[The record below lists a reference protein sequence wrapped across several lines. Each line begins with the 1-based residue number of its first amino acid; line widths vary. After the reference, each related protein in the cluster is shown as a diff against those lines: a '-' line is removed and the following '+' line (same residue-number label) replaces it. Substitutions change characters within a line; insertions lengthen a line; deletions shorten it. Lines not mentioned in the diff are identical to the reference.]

1 MEVRLR
7 GGFCVVA
14 SAVTCFDVL
23 SDLVA
28 LRGRISADGAAA
40 RQRCSSSTGIPG
52 ARGWRDP
59 DSKRSGAGAIGR
71 YAASDHG
78 GYRT

>member
-14 SAVTCFDVL
+14 STVACFDVL

-40 RQRCSSSTGIPG
+40 RQRCSSADSTG